1 MAVHKQNDPTLNK
14 IIDIIVKTESPSKI
28 ILFGSRARG
37 DNTDDSDYDIL
48 ILKDTN
54 ENERKITTRVY
65 KQFYEEH
72 INKEIDLIAASTE
85 TMNRNLSA
93 TGFIY
98 KKINEEGIVLYE

>member
-1 MAVHKQNDPTLNK
+1 MIVQKQNDPTLNQ
-14 IIDIIVKTESPSKI
+14 IVDIIVRTVSPKKI

-37 DNTDDSDYDIL
+37 DNSEDSDYDIF
-48 ILKDTN
+48 ILNDSN

-72 INKEIDLIAASTE
+72 INKEIDLVAASTE
-85 TMNRNLSA
+85 KMEKNLTT

-98 KKINEEGIVLYE
+98 KNINKEGIVLYE